1 MKTYKY
7 NFTPLLKALIV
18 AMIILCLGAA
28 AYNVY
33 NIIRAVLSGT
43 AFSSAW
49 NWFTYAVI
57 IIVGII
63 GAVVFTAMLIN
74 SRYELTETE
83 LLLRFGL
90 IVTRYT
96 LSDITAIHV
105 FKNTKKLTIYFKN
118 GNYAVVV
125 VKEEWYKD
133 LIESMT
139 TINPRITYDVDED
152 DSSDEIK

>member
-7 NFTPLLKALIV
+7 NFTPLLKVLIV
-18 AMIILCLGAA
+18 AMIILCFGAA

-33 NIIRAVLSGT
+33 NIITAILSGA
-43 AFSSAW
+43 AFSNAW

-63 GAVVFTAMLIN
+63 GIVVFSAMLIN

-83 LLLRFGL
+83 LLLKFGL
-90 IVTRYT
+90 IVTHYT
-96 LSDITAIHV
+96 LSDIKAVHV

-133 LIESMT
+133 LIESMVAL
-139 TINPRITYDVDED
+139 NPRITYDADDDE
-152 DSSDEIK
+152 EENQ